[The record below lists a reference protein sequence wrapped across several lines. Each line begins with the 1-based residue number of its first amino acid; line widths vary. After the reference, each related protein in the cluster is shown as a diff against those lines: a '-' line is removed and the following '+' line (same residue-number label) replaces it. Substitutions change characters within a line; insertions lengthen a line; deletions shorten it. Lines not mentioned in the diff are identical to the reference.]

1 MSVLVRPESIN
12 RLFSTVA
19 GRATIPALQINKNS
33 RFTNASGRNCILSGK
48 VAASNGNLPV
58 ACRDCFRR
66 WDGIR
71 LAGVRGCPGCGSVR
85 LVSHP
90 RLFDL
95 SVAHIDCDAFYASIE
110 KRDRA
115 ELTGQPVIVGGGKRG
130 VVSTCCYVART
141 YGVRSAMPMFKALKL
156 CPDAVVIKPRMELYV
171 TEGRAIR
178 EMMQRLTPLVE
189 PVSIDEAYLDLSG
202 TDALHGAPPA
212 ISLMKL
218 QKQIEA
224 ELRLTISVGLASNK
238 FLAKT
243 ASEADKPRGFFALSI
258 DEAPEYLRD
267 KSVRV
272 IGGIG
277 PQFEKKLNGDGIRT
291 VGDIQRLDLKTLV
304 KRYGETGLW
313 LHNCSHGRHE
323 RKVDPEGERKS
334 VSSETTFNEDIS
346 DARLLEDI
354 LWRLSERTADRA
366 KESGVEGR
374 VVTLKLKT
382 HDFKSFTRRVSL
394 NEATQLAQV
403 IFRAA
408 KPMLARETLGQRYRL
423 LGVGI
428 SELVDAKADAMD
440 LADPK
445 ALKRAKAER
454 ASDLAR
460 EKFGDAAVKT
470 GRGVRS
476 ELTRNRKD

>member
-1 MSVLVRPESIN
+1 MNGKI
-12 RLFSTVA
+12 
-19 GRATIPALQINKNS
+19 
-33 RFTNASGRNCILSGK
+33 AS
-48 VAASNGNLPV
+48 SNGNLPA
-58 ACRDCFRR
+58 ACRDCLTRF
-66 WDGIR
+66 
-71 LAGVRGCPGCGSVR
+71 AGSRGKCPRCGSVR
-85 LVSHP
+85 VVSHP

-95 SVAHIDCDAFYASIE
+95 TVAHIDCDAFYASIE
-110 KRDRA
+110 KRDRPD
-115 ELTGQPVIVGGGKRG
+115 LTGLPVIVGGGKRG

-156 CPDAVVIKPRMELYV
+156 CPDAVVIKPRMDLYAQ
-171 TEGRAIR
+171 EGRRIR

-212 ISLMKL
+212 VSLMKL
-218 QKQIEA
+218 QKAVET
-224 ELRLTISVGLASNK
+224 ELNLTISVGLASNK

-258 DEAPEYLRD
+258 EEAPAYLAPR
-267 KSVRV
+267 SVRI
-272 IGGIG
+272 IGGVG
-277 PQFEKKLNGDGIRT
+277 AQFEKKLNGDGIRT
-291 VGDIQRLDLKTLV
+291 VSDIQKIDLKTMV

-313 LHNCSHGRHE
+313 LHNCAFGRHE
-323 RKVDPEGERKS
+323 RKVDPDGERKS

-346 DARLLEDI
+346 DPRTLEDI

-366 KESGVEGR
+366 KHSGVEGR
-374 VVTLKLKT
+374 VVTVKLKT
-382 HDFKSFTRRVSL
+382 ADFRSFTRRVSL
-394 NEATQLAQV
+394 AEPTQLAQA

-408 KPMLARETLGQRYRL
+408 KPMLAREALGTRYRL

-428 SELVDAKADAMD
+428 SELVDAKADALD

-454 ASDLAR
+454 ASDKAR
-460 EKFGDAAVKT
+460 EKFGDDAVMT
-470 GRGVRS
+470 GRGARIQNAR
-476 ELTRNRKD
+476 EKEKK

>member
-1 MSVLVRPESIN
+1 M
-12 RLFSTVA
+12 
-19 GRATIPALQINKNS
+19 
-33 RFTNASGRNCILSGK
+33 
-48 VAASNGNLPV
+48 
-58 ACRDCFRR
+58 
-66 WDGIR
+66 
-71 LAGVRGCPGCGSVR
+71 
-85 LVSHP
+85 VSHP
-90 RLFDL
+90 KLFEL

-110 KRDRA
+110 KRDRPD
-115 ELTGQPVIVGGGKRG
+115 LTGVPVIIGGGKRG

-156 CPDAVVIKPRMELYV
+156 CPDAVVIKPRMDLYV
-171 TEGRAIR
+171 TEGRRIR

-202 TDALHGAPPA
+202 TEALHGAPPA
-212 ISLMKL
+212 LSLMKL
-218 QKQIEA
+218 QKAVEIE
-224 ELRLTISVGLASNK
+224 LGLTISVGLASNK

-258 DEAPEYLRD
+258 DEAPEYLAD

-291 VGDIQRLDLKTLV
+291 VGDVQKLDVKTLV

-313 LHNCSHGRHE
+313 LHNCSQGRHD
-323 RKVDPEGERKS
+323 RKVHPDGERKS

-346 DARLLEDI
+346 DARTLEDI

-428 SELVDAKADAMD
+428 SDLVDAKADAMD

-454 ASDLAR
+454 ASDKAR
-460 EKFGDAAVKT
+460 EKFGDGAVMT
-470 GRGVRS
+470 GRGARI
-476 ELTRNRKD
+476 ELTRKKH